1 MAIAHAHTTGR
12 IHSSASSD
20 GFLLW
25 LSEECWG
32 RGLTRLAE
40 LLVAHPSPQEL
51 ICSPS
56 GRPSSLS
63 HVDPELEGLL
73 LFEGWGLLLAPFPR
87 ISAGPSSGI
96 TDLGMDATGLA
107 HCAGVEGT
115 GSPPGRQTPT

>member
-12 IHSSASSD
+12 VHSSASSD

-73 LFEGWGLLLAPFPR
+73 QRAAVSTIAKGDVGALDPQGR
-87 ISAGPSSGI
+87 VK
-96 TDLGMDATGLA
+96 
-107 HCAGVEGT
+107 CGVG
-115 GSPPGRQTPT
+115 

>member
-1 MAIAHAHTTGR
+1 MPVMALAHAHTTGR

-25 LSEECWG
+25 LSEECWS
-32 RGLTRLAE
+32 RGPTRLAE
-40 LLVAHPSPQEL
+40 LLVAQHSPEEL

-73 LFEGWGLLLAPFPR
+73 
-87 ISAGPSSGI
+87 PS
-96 TDLGMDATGLA
+96 
-107 HCAGVEGT
+107 
-115 GSPPGRQTPT
+115 